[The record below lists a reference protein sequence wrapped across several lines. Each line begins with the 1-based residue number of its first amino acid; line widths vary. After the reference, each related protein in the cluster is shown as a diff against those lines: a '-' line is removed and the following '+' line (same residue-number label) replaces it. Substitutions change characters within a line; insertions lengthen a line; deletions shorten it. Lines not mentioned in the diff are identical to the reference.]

1 MKKIFKIILGI
12 IIFLTLPTSL
22 FFGVLY
28 LKYNEDLP
36 TGQEGEKADLL
47 AQNMLNSLDYESYKE
62 TDYIEWSFR
71 NTRQYKWNK
80 RENICTVQWKDFK
93 VDLHLNYIERSLAS
107 VHNFNVVDEKRD
119 ELVDKA
125 LSYFNN
131 DSFWLVAPYKVFD
144 DGVKRSVV
152 TLANGNEG
160 LLVTYTIGGSTPGD
174 SYLWSF
180 DSTGKP
186 KSFKMWTALL
196 PIDGIEATWSDWI
209 KTKSSAQLPT
219 FHKLLFLG
227 LELRNIKGE
236 KALNSEN

>member
-1 MKKIFKIILGI
+1 MKKILKILIGVI
-12 IIFLTLPTSL
+12 VFLTLPALL

-36 TGQEGEKADLL
+36 IGQEGEKADLL
-47 AQNMLNSLDYESYKE
+47 AHNMLKSLDYESYKE

-71 NTRQYKWNK
+71 NSRLYKWNK
-80 RENICTVQWKDFK
+80 RENICVVQWKDFK
-93 VDLHLNYIERSLAS
+93 VDLHLNYIERSLAA
-107 VHNFNVVDEKRD
+107 VHNFNVVGEKRD

-125 LSYFNN
+125 RSYFNN

-144 DGVKRSVV
+144 KGVKRSIVN
-152 TLANGNEG
+152 LDNDDEG

-174 SYLWSF
+174 SYLWTF
-180 DSTGKP
+180 DSKGKP

-209 KTKSSAQLPT
+209 KTKSGAQLPT